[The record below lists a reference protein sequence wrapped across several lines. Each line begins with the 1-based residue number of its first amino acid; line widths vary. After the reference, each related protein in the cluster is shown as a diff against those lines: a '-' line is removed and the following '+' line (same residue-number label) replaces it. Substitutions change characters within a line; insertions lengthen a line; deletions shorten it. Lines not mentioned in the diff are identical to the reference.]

1 MTKIK
6 ICGLSRSCDIDYINV
21 AMPDFCGFIINVPS
35 SRRNITVPQ
44 LRSLRAGLRP
54 GIVPVGVFVDAP
66 EALAA
71 QLVTEGLIDV
81 IQLHGHEDNNYIERL
96 RAVLGPV
103 TGKLPGGTDEISED
117 GIDRGAGSRWRG
129 RILQAFKIREAADV
143 GRAMD
148 STADILLLDGG
159 AGDGRTFDWSLLSGV
174 DRPYFLAGGLGPHNL
189 AAALETVAPWG
200 VDMSSGVE
208 TDGFKDRGKIMKVMD
223 ILNRGPGAAGPL
235 L

>member
-6 ICGLSRSCDIDYINV
+6 ICGLSWLCDVDYVNA

-44 LRSLRAGLRP
+44 LRRLRARLRP

-66 EALAA
+66 ETLAA
-71 QLVTEGLIDV
+71 QLVAEGLIDV
-81 IQLHGHEDNNYIERL
+81 VQLHGHEDNEYIKRL
-96 RAVLGPV
+96 RRAMAGP
-103 TGKLPGGTDEISED
+103 P
-117 GIDRGAGSRWRG
+117 G
-129 RILQAFKIREAADV
+129 RIIQAFKIRDAADV
-143 GRAMD
+143 SRAMD
-148 STADILLLDGG
+148 STADMLLLDGG

-189 AAALETVAPWG
+189 ASALETVAPWG

-208 TDGFKDRGKIMKVMD
+208 TGGFKDNSKIMKVMD
-223 ILNRGPGAAGPL
+223 ILNRGTGAAGPL
-235 L
+235 